1 MSTGCVSDMVFVDVP
16 KTGTG
21 SASNWLLISSITIIS
36 SAAAA
41 TVSRLRDGRSR
52 FVACRVLASTIRH
65 DYLLLTMAVI
75 NILKHLC
82 Q

>member
-21 SASNWLLISSITIIS
+21 SASNWWWLIMLLISSRITITS
-36 SAAAA
+36 P
-41 TVSRLRDGRSR
+41 RLCDPRSR
-52 FVACRVLASTIRH
+52 FACTTIVRH